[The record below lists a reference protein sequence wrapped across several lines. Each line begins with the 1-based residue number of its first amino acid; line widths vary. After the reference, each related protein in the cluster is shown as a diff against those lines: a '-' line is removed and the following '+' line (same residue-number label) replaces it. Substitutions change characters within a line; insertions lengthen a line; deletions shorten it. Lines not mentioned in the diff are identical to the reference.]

1 MIKTIRNLSALG
13 LATAVLGGCASGPA
27 DPAPGQGPA
36 NAASVITGTATFR
49 ERMALPDNAI
59 FEAVLQDVSR
69 ADARA
74 VVLGQQ
80 QIGPAGNPP
89 YTLRIPFDASKID
102 PRGRYS
108 VHTTIRVNDQ
118 LWFTSDTVN
127 PVLQGPGNTQVNV
140 LMKRVATP
148 ASKPAP
154 DAGAVMAPGTVLVAQ
169 GWRHNWRVTQ
179 INGQAITSA
188 SGPRVP
194 TLAFDAKKATISGN
208 SSCNGYSANYQ
219 LKGSQIQFGSVM
231 STKRACVP
239 SVEDEF
245 FAALQATR
253 SLRSNGQQLLLQ
265 DANGR
270 AVVSLA
276 RD

>member
-1 MIKTIRNLSALG
+1 MIKTILSMSALG
-13 LATAVLGGCASGPA
+13 LASAMVAGCAGGPA
-27 DPAPGQGPA
+27 SPGPA
-36 NAASVITGTATFR
+36 ANSSVITGTATFR
-49 ERMALPDNAI
+49 ERLALPDNAI
-59 FEAVLQDVSR
+59 FEAVLEDVSR

-89 YTLRIPFDASKID
+89 YTLRIPYDASKID
-102 PRGRYS
+102 PRGRYN
-108 VHTTIRVNDQ
+108 VRATIRVNDQ

-148 ASKPAP
+148 APKPAP

-188 SGPRVP
+188 SDLKR
-194 TLAFDAKKATISGN
+194 D
-208 SSCNGYSANYQ
+208 SA
-219 LKGSQIQFGSVM
+219 GTDM
-231 STKRACVP
+231 A
-239 SVEDEF
+239 
-245 FAALQATR
+245 
-253 SLRSNGQQLLLQ
+253 
-265 DANGR
+265 
-270 AVVSLA
+270 
-276 RD
+276 